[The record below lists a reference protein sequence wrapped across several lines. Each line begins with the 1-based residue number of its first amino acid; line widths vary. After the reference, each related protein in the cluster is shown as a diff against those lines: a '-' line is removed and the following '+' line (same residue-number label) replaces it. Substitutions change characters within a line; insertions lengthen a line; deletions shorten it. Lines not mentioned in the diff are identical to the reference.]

1 LLREFIKTKY
11 ALLAIVGVGLTLT
24 IAIIELQPP
33 MKHDL
38 QERLPVAVS
47 VVEAQQ
53 HNIRPAIFGF
63 GTVMP
68 DLILEAKSEVQGRV
82 TYVHPELKR
91 GAILSKE
98 TVLLRIDDRDY
109 RLALTQAEA
118 DMLANQ
124 ASVKEMELTIEN
136 NKL

>member
-1 LLREFIKTKY
+1 MLREFIKTKY

-68 DLILEAKSEVQGRV
+68 DLILEAKSEVQRN
-82 TYVHPELKR
+82 
-91 GAILSKE
+91 LSTTLRHLSSSFSE
-98 TVLLRIDDRDY
+98 QRLLLLFCY
-109 RLALTQAEA
+109 QEG
-118 DMLANQ
+118 
-124 ASVKEMELTIEN
+124 
-136 NKL
+136 

>member
-1 LLREFIKTKY
+1 MSHLCWQR
-11 ALLAIVGVGLTLT
+11 G
-24 IAIIELQPP
+24 
-33 MKHDL
+33 
-38 QERLPVAVS
+38 
-47 VVEAQQ
+47 
-53 HNIRPAIFGF
+53 
-63 GTVMP
+63 
-68 DLILEAKSEVQGRV
+68 QGRV

>member
-1 LLREFIKTKY
+1 
-11 ALLAIVGVGLTLT
+11 
-24 IAIIELQPP
+24 
-33 MKHDL
+33 M
-38 QERLPVAVS
+38 
-47 VVEAQQ
+47 
-53 HNIRPAIFGF
+53 
-63 GTVMP
+63 
-68 DLILEAKSEVQGRV
+68 
-82 TYVHPELKR
+82 
-91 GAILSKE
+91 SKE